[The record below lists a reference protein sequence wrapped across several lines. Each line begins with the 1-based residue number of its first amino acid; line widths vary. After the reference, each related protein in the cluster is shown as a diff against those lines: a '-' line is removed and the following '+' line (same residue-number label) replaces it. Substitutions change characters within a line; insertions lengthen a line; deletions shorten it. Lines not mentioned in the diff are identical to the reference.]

1 MNQEMWS
8 KSLLASYRLL
18 PKIVKS
24 IDSYTMSL
32 ALGSFSY
39 TGNTLDLMQKIIDNN
54 KRKEALINAKV
65 IVDTTLQDLKPKY
78 REVLELKFIRKMS
91 FEEIANTLGICL
103 RTVFR
108 RYAFGLSSF
117 SAVCKSKGYDEEW
130 LDKRYAKDSLFSR
143 LNEIHAAQ
151 LQKNSENSESKREAK
166 SAKSDICPHNDYV
179 VMKSLNADGA
189 GVVAVCQ

>member
-24 IDSYTMSL
+24 IDSYTMSM

-39 TGNTLDLMQKIIDNN
+39 AGNTLDLMQKIIDNN

-65 IVDTTLQDLKPKY
+65 IVDTTLADLKPKY
-78 REVLELKFIRKMS
+78 RQVLEMKYIDKKN
-91 FEEIANTLGICL
+91 FEEIAETLGICL

-108 RYAFGLSSF
+108 RYAFALKSF
-117 SAVCKSKGYDEEW
+117 SAVLRAKGYDEEW
-130 LDKRYAKDSLFSR
+130 LEKRYARDSLFVR
-143 LNEIHAAQ
+143 LNELNSAQ
-151 LQKNSENSESKREAK
+151 LQKNALSKE
-166 SAKSDICPHNDYV
+166 
-179 VMKSLNADGA
+179 NADRSGKVKKLA
-189 GVVAVCQ
+189 YAMANVAAISGGQVESGVL

>member
-1 MNQEMWS
+1 MNQETWS
-8 KSLLASYRLL
+8 KSLLASYRIL

-39 TGNTLDLMQKIIDNN
+39 AGNTLDLMQKIIDNN

-78 REVLELKFIRKMS
+78 REVLELKYLKKYS
-91 FEEIANTLGICL
+91 FEEIAQKSGICL

-108 RYAFGLSSF
+108 RYAFALKSF
-117 SAVCKSKGYDEEW
+117 AAITKAKGYDEEW
-130 LDKRYAKDSLFSR
+130 LEKRYGRDALFVR
-143 LNEIHAAQ
+143 LNETHAAQ
-151 LQKNSENSESKREAK
+151 LEKNSAREECAVNGK
-166 SAKSDICPHNDYV
+166 IKKLACAV
-179 VMKSLNADGA
+179 A
-189 GVVAVCQ
+189 GVLAANAGSERSVQD